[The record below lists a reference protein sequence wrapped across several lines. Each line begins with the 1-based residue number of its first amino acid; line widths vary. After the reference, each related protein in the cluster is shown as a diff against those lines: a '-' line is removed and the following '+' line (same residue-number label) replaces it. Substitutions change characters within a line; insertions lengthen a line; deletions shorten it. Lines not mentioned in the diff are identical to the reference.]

1 MNCLKCKKGY
11 KKGDWIILI
20 LSQQYVPN
28 QFYSRKVLKEKVE
41 DLRIDT
47 AAIPYSFHNS
57 CFDEIITTFILPT
70 DQ

>member
-1 MNCLKCKKGY
+1 VRCLKCKKGY

-41 DLRIDT
+41 DLRIDD
-47 AAIPYSFHNS
+47 AAIPYSFHNK